1 VTILGH
7 VFFLPNEFPEPIAA
21 SVLEALGRAGIAG
34 RSGLKTR
41 FGMTTR

>member
-21 SVLEALGRAGIAG
+21 TVLEALGRAGSPAAAG
-34 RSGLKTR
+34 
-41 FGMTTR
+41 